1 MHVNAHLDVDVVAL
15 ETEDEVNLLLE
26 ITAPAAAST
35 ERRAPTALVVVL
47 DRSGSMAGDRLTA
60 AQQALRTLV
69 DRLDPTDHF
78 GLVAFDH
85 EAAVVVP
92 AGPVA
97 DKQGIKHAIAALT
110 PGGSTDLS
118 AGYLRGLQEL
128 HRISAKGGSKL
139 LLISDGHANSGVT
152 EPERLAEVAQRAA
165 SDGVTTTTLGLGLGY
180 DEALLGAI
188 ARGGNGGEHFAED
201 GDTAVGM
208 IAREIDGL
216 LNESVQAASLLLRM
230 APEVAGVRVAND
242 LPAHATDDGVLVE
255 LGSFWSGELR
265 KLVVTF
271 DIPGIPALG
280 LAQIATLELR
290 YVKLPDLVEE
300 TVTMPVHVN
309 VVPGDEAAGRI
320 PDVVVRSELVYQHVQ
335 ASKRRAS
342 QHLQSGDVAAA
353 VNALKSVRSELSSV
367 IGSAPESIAAELR
380 SEATVLDALTFEATE
395 GLATRA
401 SKTMLADASLKSR
414 TRGRGPGSTWM

>member
-15 ETEDEVNLLLE
+15 ETDDQVSLLLE
-26 ITAPAAAST
+26 LTAPTPDPVAPAQH
-35 ERRAPTALVVVL
+35 RAPTALVVVL

-60 AQQALRTLV
+60 AQQALTSLV
-69 DRLDPTDHF
+69 DRLDPADHF

-85 EAAVVVP
+85 EASVVVP
-92 AGPVA
+92 AGPLT
-97 DKQGIKHAIAALT
+97 DKAATKQAISALT

-128 HRISAKGGSKL
+128 RRTDAKGGSKL
-139 LLISDGHANSGVT
+139 LLLSDGHANSGVT
-152 EPERLAEVAQRAA
+152 EPERLAEVAQRATKDA
-165 SDGVTTTTLGLGLGY
+165 VTTTTLGLGLGY
-180 DEALLGAI
+180 DEALLSAI

-201 GDTAVGM
+201 GDTAVGL

-242 LPAHATDDGVLVE
+242 LPAHPTADGVLVE

-265 KLVVTF
+265 KLVLTF

-320 PDVVVRSELVYQHVQ
+320 PDVVVRSELVYQRVQ
-335 ASKRRAS
+335 ATKRRAS
-342 QHLQSGDVAAA
+342 EHLRSGDVAAA
-353 VNALKSVRSELSSV
+353 VEALNSARAELSSV
-367 IGSAPESIAAELR
+367 VGSAPEALAAELR
-380 SEATVLDALTFEATE
+380 SEATVLDSLAFEATE

-414 TRGRGPGSTWM
+414 TRGRRPSW